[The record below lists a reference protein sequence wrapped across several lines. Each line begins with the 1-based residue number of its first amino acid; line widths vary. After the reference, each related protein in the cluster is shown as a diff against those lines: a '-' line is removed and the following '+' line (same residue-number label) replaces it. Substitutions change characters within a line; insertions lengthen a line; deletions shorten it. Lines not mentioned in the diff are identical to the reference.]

1 MCARGRAT
9 VMRTWREWVLIAA
22 ERCHNNCSAR
32 RAQPCPVERIS
43 LLAPSAK
50 KWKTEF
56 HYGGGAAEC
65 GRQELDQTSD
75 RMNGERRRRCFD
87 GWLSAIELSMWRPA
101 VTGWPST
108 RPWMK
113 DICPRTSAPVHLIPS
128 LSKTTIVDICALG
141 PNSNP
146 IRDPDSKS

>member
-50 KWKTEF
+50 KWKPNSIMEE
-56 HYGGGAAEC
+56 A
-65 GRQELDQTSD
+65 RP
-75 RMNGERRRRCFD
+75 
-87 GWLSAIELSMWRPA
+87 SAGVRNWIRPA
-101 VTGWPST
+101 IGWTANVDDAALTAGCPLSSYRCDARRHRMT
-108 RPWMK
+108 IHPAVNEGHLPP
-113 DICPRTSAPVHLIPS
+113 DICPGTLDPLAVENYHRRHLRP
-128 LSKTTIVDICALG
+128 G

>member
-1 MCARGRAT
+1 MREDELRSCGRDENESWSLLSAVTIIVLRDAPSPVPWSAYRCWRRPRKNGNRIPLWRRRGRVRASG
-9 VMRTWREWVLIAA
+9 IGSD
-22 ERCHNNCSAR
+22 ER
-32 RAQPCPVERIS
+32 
-43 LLAPSAK
+43 
-50 KWKTEF
+50 
-56 HYGGGAAEC
+56 
-65 GRQELDQTSD
+65 SD
-75 RMNGERRRRCFD
+75 ERRTSTTLLWRLAVRYR
-87 GWLSAIELSMWRPA
+87 AIDVTPA